1 MWVLLKQLAGGRWPR
16 GTKESVTSHSCE
28 ERPAVDSA
36 SLLNLWVSA
45 RPGMGQEGL
54 RGLRK
59 LKRVQ
64 LGPCPF

>member
-1 MWVLLKQLAGGRWPR
+1 MAKGHKGVC
-16 GTKESVTSHSCE
+16 VTRHSCE
-28 ERPAVDSA
+28 GRPTMDGA

-45 RPGMGQEGL
+45 RPGMGQEGP

-64 LGPCPF
+64 LGSCPF